1 MSSHY
6 QIVICSC
13 PDKEV
18 SEKLAQILVAKQL
31 AACVNN
37 LPNITSVYRWQDQVE
52 TAQEYL
58 LLIKSMSSQ
67 YNLIELLI
75 KENHPYKLPEII
87 AISIDNGS
95 FEYLNWIASCH
106 I

>member
-31 AACVNN
+31 AACVNI

-58 LLIKSMSSQ
+58 LLIKSMKSK
-67 YNLIELLI
+67 YDLIELVI
-75 KENHPYKLPEII
+75 KDNHPYELPEII
-87 AISIDNGS
+87 AVSIDNGS
-95 FEYLNWIASCH
+95 SEYLNWIATCQ

>member
-1 MSSHY
+1 
-6 QIVICSC
+6 
-13 PDKEV
+13 
-18 SEKLAQILVAKQL
+18 
-31 AACVNN
+31 
-37 LPNITSVYRWQDQVE
+37 
-52 TAQEYL
+52 
-58 LLIKSMSSQ
+58 
-67 YNLIELLI
+67 LIELLI